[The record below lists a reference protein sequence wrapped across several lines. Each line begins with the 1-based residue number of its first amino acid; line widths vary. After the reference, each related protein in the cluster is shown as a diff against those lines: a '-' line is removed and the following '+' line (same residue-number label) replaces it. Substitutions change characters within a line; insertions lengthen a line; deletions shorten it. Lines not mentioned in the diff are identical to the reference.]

1 MSSLFSRWGEG
12 RLGRQGPC
20 PQFWWKHLPHYS
32 ACLTGP
38 ELFTPFTLK
47 AMVPQL
53 TRQQLGEGERVMGL
67 FSSPAQPRKLPAVPE
82 PGSPSSLGL
91 FRSLPHL

>member
-12 RLGRQGPC
+12 RLGRPKAL
-20 PQFWWKHLPHYS
+20 PTVLVEPHYS

-38 ELFTPFTLK
+38 ELFTPFTPK

-53 TRQQLGEGERVMGL
+53 TRQQLGEGESVMGL
-67 FSSPAQPRKLPAVPE
+67 FSSLVQPRELPAVPE
-82 PGSPSSLGL
+82 PGSPSSLDLVRGL
-91 FRSLPHL
+91 SHL